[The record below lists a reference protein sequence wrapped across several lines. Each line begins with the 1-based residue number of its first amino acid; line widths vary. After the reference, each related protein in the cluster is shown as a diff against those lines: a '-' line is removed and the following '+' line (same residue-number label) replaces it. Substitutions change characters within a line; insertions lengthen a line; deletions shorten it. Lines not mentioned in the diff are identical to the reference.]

1 MRKASDFLK
10 VVELKSGSPGT
21 DWPTTTESSCSQ
33 HSSDILTSHTLSPLV
48 NGAIAHL
55 PQRQTERDPLHSVG
69 LKTFKAAQLSCQCSK
84 TLSHYQKDHNGKHS
98 SLCHISQCRTPLP
111 LPSLNLRVSTII
123 KPHRDEYTHRR
134 AFPFLSVFIFLKKT
148 RTS

>member
-55 PQRQTERDPLHSVG
+55 PQSQIE
-69 LKTFKAAQLSCQCSK
+69 KSK
-84 TLSHYQKDHNGKHS
+84 VPKQDDGEEIPRYK
-98 SLCHISQCRTPLP
+98 
-111 LPSLNLRVSTII
+111 
-123 KPHRDEYTHRR
+123 
-134 AFPFLSVFIFLKKT
+134 
-148 RTS
+148 